1 MSRTFRPFARAYVR
15 LRGALW
21 PRTNV
26 RLAPQCPSCKYSL
39 RGLAGKGVGK
49 CPECGTPLVQHHFTG
64 LYRVRSIRAWILT
77 ACAPMA
83 LTAGVSVLYLSN
95 ARTPPVT
102 SNHPSVSI
110 IANALLLVAIFSIAT
125 TLALAREVSHEL
137 PASIRSANWGGAVAG
152 VVLLC
157 GLSLFSAVFVALMIQ

>member
-26 RLAPQCPSCKYSL
+26 RVAPQCPSCKYSL
-39 RGLAGKGVGK
+39 RGLAGKGVGN
-49 CPECGTPLVQHHFTG
+49 CPECGTPLAQHHFTG
-64 LYRVRSIRAWILT
+64 LYRVRSIRAWIIT
-77 ACAPMA
+77 ACARWRDRR
-83 LTAGVSVLYLSN
+83 VSVLYLSN

-102 SNHPSVSI
+102 SNHPSASI

-125 TLALAREVSHEL
+125 TLALAREVSHAL

-157 GLSLFSAVFVALMIQ
+157 GLSLASAFLVALMLQ